1 MIGKKYIF
9 GALIVVGVVILIIY
23 LIRRKSATS
32 STPNT
37 TGVDTTSVDTTNC
50 TPGYTITQYNKD
62 KATMTTACERKL
74 IIPIL
79 GIGYYTQCMQLGKA
93 NLKNVC

>member
-23 LIRRKSATS
+23 LIRKKSATDIGS
-32 STPNT
+32 STSN
-37 TGVDTTSVDTTNC
+37 VDTTGC
-50 TPGYTITQYNKD
+50 TPGYTIAQYNKD
-62 KATMTTACERKL
+62 KATMTTACEKKL
-74 IIPIL
+74 IIPVL

-93 NLKNVC
+93 NLKIVC